1 MLGRDMNE
9 DGIEMPIWLEYTLTF
24 TAKNNRKRWQNK
36 YAVDQYEHVRS
47 RRNHGK
53 AIVAVA
59 RHLAEST
66 EVDAQEAAA
75 VPRTGEDTELV
86 QGGVSA
92 ASP

>member
-1 MLGRDMNE
+1 MPARRRDWRESGNRRYLGPVRRDVNQYLKWAFVE
-9 DGIEMPIWLEYTLTF
+9 AANVVCL
-24 TAKNNRKRWQNK
+24 NRKRWQDK

-66 EVDAQEAAA
+66 EVDAQEEGAI
-75 VPRTGEDTELV
+75 P
-86 QGGVSA
+86 
-92 ASP
+92 